1 MWCADK
7 TRGDRR
13 SAVSVCAGIVH
24 HFNACLRMVRLA
36 DGVLTRYQDTPV
48 ARRPP
53 GILSA

>member
-1 MWCADK
+1 MRCADE

-13 SAVSVCAGIVH
+13 AAVSVCAGLGH

-36 DGVLTRYQDTPV
+36 DGVLTRYRDTPV

-53 GILSA
+53 GILSS